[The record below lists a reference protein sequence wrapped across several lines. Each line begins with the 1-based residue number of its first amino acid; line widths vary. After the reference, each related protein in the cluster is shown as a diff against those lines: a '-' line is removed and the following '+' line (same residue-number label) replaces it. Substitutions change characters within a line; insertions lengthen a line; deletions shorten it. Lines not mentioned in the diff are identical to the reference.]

1 MSGLFSKWIESYFQ
15 GKRIFDKSLFRMT
28 ANERIAKYGIDEVAE
43 LQTMS
48 PAKRVEIYGEDFEQ
62 YLSSAKNA

>member
-1 MSGLFSKWIESYFQ
+1 
-15 GKRIFDKSLFRMT
+15 MT